1 VSHNSNV
8 NFRTRELGK
17 IKLLPQKID
26 EILKWVNERMKNE
39 EIAKGKLKESKEKLA
54 SMKEHQGALTRALQ
68 GASIRIPV

>member
-1 VSHNSNV
+1 MSHNSNV

-26 EILKWVNERMKNE
+26 EIVNERMKNK

-54 SMKEHQGALTRALQ
+54 SLKEHQGALTRALQ
-68 GASIRIPV
+68 GASIPIPV